1 MVAGRVVRFDSSRGY
16 GFIAPDDEGEDV
28 FLHVNDLRFPEQY
41 LRSGLEVEFEI
52 EEGDRGL
59 KAAGV
64 RLADGAAP
72 RASVP
77 GTGTGTAPARP
88 ADGDDALC
96 DVLRGAE
103 FRQEVTEVLLGA
115 APTLTGEQ
123 ILQVREGLLRFSR
136 KHGWVEG

>member
-1 MVAGRVVRFDSSRGY
+1 MGAGRVVRFDSSRGY

-59 KAAGV
+59 KAADV
-64 RLADGAAP
+64 RLAEGAVVP
-72 RASVP
+72 RVP
-77 GTGTGTAPARP
+77 VVGAAPARP
-88 ADGDDALC
+88 VEGDDTLC
-96 DVLRGAE
+96 DVLRNAE
-103 FRQEVTEVLLGA
+103 FRQEVTEVLLAA

>member
-72 RASVP
+72 RAAVP
-77 GTGTGTAPARP
+77 GTGTSPVRP

-96 DVLRGAE
+96 DVLRNAE